1 MLHTVLYAIFVAV
14 TLLVLQIKIIIF
26 LTQNRIG
33 EKTTVLLSDDK
44 NLKQEKRNWLIN
56 KILKNVFNKSCSFI
70 RV

>member
-1 MLHTVLYAIFVAV
+1 MLSVYTMSWKMQKNSAIRMLHTVLYAIFVAV

-44 NLKQEKRNWLIN
+44 NLKQEKRN
-56 KILKNVFNKSCSFI
+56 
-70 RV
+70 